1 MYKLVT
7 CPLHGK
13 VKRKDLIVDMRE
25 RTSRGMEK
33 FRAERENRLNKD
45 RGLDQV
51 IRGLEHREKS
61 QREQKEGGKEGAEMK
76 TKRKKN
82 RNSRFIRRMSSHGGK
97 RSPGPAEV

>member
-33 FRAERENRLNKD
+33 FRAERENRLNKA

-51 IRGLEHREKS
+51 IRGGWGIERRARESRK
-61 QREQKEGGKEGAEMK
+61 RE
-76 TKRKKN
+76 
-82 RNSRFIRRMSSHGGK
+82 GK
-97 RSPGPAEV
+97 RGLR